1 MVKDRYSIET
11 KNSTLKTFLFQHC
24 HKIRA
29 EATQIAQNDSKAQEA
44 CCSEK
49 SRSLI
54 NPQTNGI
61 ALANLRSRR
70 HKLVHGVVDLQ
81 CVIFLEK
88 KSSHQCFLYSSNN
101 GPSLTKSNLTKIKT
115 ELTTPPRDWD
125 ICRIGTK
132 DKITQKCQLLGV
144 EDPYLRRNWLPT
156 TTFAAVINLYIRN
169 AGRH

>member
-49 SRSLI
+49 SRSLTI

-70 HKLVHGVVDLQ
+70 HKLLHGVVDLQ
-81 CVIFLEK
+81 CVIFLGK
-88 KSSHQCFLYSSNN
+88 KNCHQF
-101 GPSLTKSNLTKIKT
+101 NLIFIFFQQRTII
-115 ELTTPPRDWD
+115 DQ
-125 ICRIGTK
+125 I
-132 DKITQKCQLLGV
+132 
-144 EDPYLRRNWLPT
+144 
-156 TTFAAVINLYIRN
+156 
-169 AGRH
+169 